1 MTKTKKL
8 REKLAKVYCL
18 PKHSHKVLD
27 PELLEDFITAIK
39 KWALEMV
46 GKDVDYNE
54 SDYVGGGYNKGG
66 AGYNKAKQ
74 EIRDRI
80 NE

>member
-1 MTKTKKL
+1 MTQT
-8 REKLAKVYCL
+8 EKLIERLAQAYCL

-39 KWALEMV
+39 EWALEMV
-46 GKDVDYNE
+46 GKDEEIIPERKALANLHTRSYNQR
-54 SDYVGGGYNKGG
+54 
-66 AGYNKAKQ
+66 AK